1 MAIFDT
7 CIRAFVKG
15 NLGDDLFIITL
26 CKRYPKTRF
35 VLCGEKKYR
44 RLFGS
49 LPNLR
54 YISKDAFFPK
64 WLLRFRN
71 VLGAAAFYCSLKGR
85 GGEKYT
91 RLRWNDV
98 LAKHSRH
105 NVLISGSIFMELTEG
120 TFSPG
125 GYYKLERAYF
135 ARHPYVIGCNFGP
148 YHSRTYRE
156 FYEECFRDAS
166 AVCFRES
173 YSAQLF
179 EKQGLPWAPD
189 ILFQVNKRDTILPA
203 RKNYVLI
210 SVVNVEKDAAGSDGS
225 LQAGYRAALE
235 RLVAELLERGEW
247 IVLAG
252 FCREQ
257 GDNEV
262 AEELLRR
269 FPGHPKLSACLYPDV
284 DYRQMLGYIAHAK
297 AVVASRYH
305 AMILGWLWGKKV
317 LPVIY
322 SDKMLHVLQ
331 DLAPKADYV
340 TAREWMEEQDCMLR
354 KFDKILYQASGIYLA
369 KAVKDSANHFEKL
382 DEILRR

>member
-1 MAIFDT
+1 M
-7 CIRAFVKG
+7 
-15 NLGDDLFIITL
+15 
-26 CKRYPKTRF
+26 
-35 VLCGEKKYR
+35 
-44 RLFGS
+44 
-49 LPNLR
+49 
-54 YISKDAFFPK
+54 
-64 WLLRFRN
+64 
-71 VLGAAAFYCSLKGR
+71 
-85 GGEKYT
+85 
-91 RLRWNDV
+91 
-98 LAKHSRH
+98 
-105 NVLISGSIFMELTEG
+105 
-120 TFSPG
+120 
-125 GYYKLERAYF
+125 
-135 ARHPYVIGCNFGP
+135 
-148 YHSRTYRE
+148 
-156 FYEECFRDAS
+156 
-166 AVCFRES
+166 
-173 YSAQLF
+173 
-179 EKQGLPWAPD
+179 
-189 ILFQVNKRDTILPA
+189 FQVNKKDTILPA

-340 TAREWMEEQDCMLR
+340 TAQEWMEEPDCMLR

-369 KAVKDSANHFEKL
+369 KAVKDSAKHFEKL